1 MKYSFYTSHGLVRH
15 KSLDWDKY
23 IIIQYRE
30 QYLSKLYKVIYSG
43 IKNISKWYKKYF
55 LKNPQKSK
63 EKEETYRKH
72 SGRLEP

>member
-43 IKNISKWYKKYF
+43 IKSISKWYKKYF

-72 SGRLEP
+72 SGRLKP

>member
-72 SGRLEP
+72 SGRLKP